1 MRTISAVILLLTACS
16 SQKTTREAAGWS
28 YTSEGYRNQVEY
40 DFGGPEQI
48 SFFGTC
54 DRQPIYLLKGG
65 MPEGAIDVRIDGKSW
80 PFVAIQTEH
89 SRGFTIDQPSV
100 VEAIGQAKRVI
111 SFERSGWK
119 RELRPTALLQRF
131 IDECVA
137 RRKIDP
143 AARKWFNSAN
153 LVEQTSG
160 R

>member
-1 MRTISAVILLLTACS
+1 MRTLSAVILLLAACS
-16 SQKTTREAAGWS
+16 SHRATRDTAGWRF
-28 YTSEGYRNQVEY
+28 TSEGYRNQVDY

-48 SFFGTC
+48 TFFGTC
-54 DRQPIYLLKGG
+54 DRQPIFMLSGG
-65 MPEGAIDVRIDGKSW
+65 MPEGTINVQIDGKSW
-80 PFVAIQTEH
+80 PFDGLQAEH
-89 SRGFTIDQPSV
+89 SRGFIIDQPSV

-111 SFERSGWK
+111 SFERSGWR
-119 RELRPTALLQRF
+119 REFRPTALLQRL

-153 LVEQTSG
+153 LVKQTPS